1 LPSAAVDA
9 GVIPDQVEMGA
20 TIPTPK
26 TRSFIAAGVKNELRE
41 EVILGQV
48 GKRDCRFP
56 LGFLYCIVGQ
66 G

>member
-48 GKRDCRFP
+48 G
-56 LGFLYCIVGQ
+56 
-66 G
+66 